1 MYLYRLMYL
10 AHPRRVTRCL
20 PGNPIVDSAK
30 QRGSPSAPT
39 TKGP

>member
-1 MYLYRLMYL
+1 MYL
-10 AHPRRVTRCL
+10 AHPLRVTRRL
-20 PGNPIVDSAK
+20 PGTTPIVDSAK